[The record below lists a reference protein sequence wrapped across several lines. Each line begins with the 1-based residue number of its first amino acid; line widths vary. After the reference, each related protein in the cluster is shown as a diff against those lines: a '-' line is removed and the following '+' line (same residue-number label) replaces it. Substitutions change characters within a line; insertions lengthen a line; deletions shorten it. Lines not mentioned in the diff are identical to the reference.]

1 MRLALCRY
9 SDLYF
14 MRLQTLKPQ
23 VAAVAA
29 QKWKSNGA
37 AHIDRIL
44 EIPTGQKCFVV
55 GTIYKEMV
63 LKPNILDEFTNK
75 DAAPADALRRNYVD
89 EKDYAIVEDDSGRI
103 TLNLSSP
110 GVPSCAELV
119 TGEDGVFVV
128 EEVCYAGLA
137 DQPAAAPAA
146 EEGSLL
152 LVSGLQLGDPATVPA
167 RSCCLTRSCAP
178 CTTPFLLLFDTFL
191 SAMH

>member
-1 MRLALCRY
+1 
-9 SDLYF
+9 

-75 DAAPADALRRNYVD
+75 DAAPADARSEYS
-89 EKDYAIVEDDSGRI
+89 AW
-103 TLNLSSP
+103 
-110 GVPSCAELV
+110 VPPMS
-119 TGEDGVFVV
+119 
-128 EEVCYAGLA
+128 
-137 DQPAAAPAA
+137 
-146 EEGSLL
+146 
-152 LVSGLQLGDPATVPA
+152 
-167 RSCCLTRSCAP
+167 
-178 CTTPFLLLFDTFL
+178 
-191 SAMH
+191 